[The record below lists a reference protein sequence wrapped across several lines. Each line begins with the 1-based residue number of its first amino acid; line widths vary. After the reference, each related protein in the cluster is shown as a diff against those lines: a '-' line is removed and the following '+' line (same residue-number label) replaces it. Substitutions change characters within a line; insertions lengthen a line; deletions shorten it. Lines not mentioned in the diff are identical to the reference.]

1 MLRVS
6 SVGTDREGHRAV
18 TDAGRG
24 PGATGQAGGAE
35 PASETAFEEL
45 YRSDYRRLVA
55 LAHGLSGSRAAAE
68 ELAQEAFL
76 AAHRRWDEIGT
87 YADPA
92 AWLRRVVVNRAVS
105 VVRRRVA
112 EGLALARLG
121 ARRELPDA
129 LPEHDEAVWRAV
141 RALPRRQAQVVALH
155 YVDDRAVV
163 EIATIL
169 GCAEGTVKA
178 HLHQARR
185 SLARTLGHDVGG
197 PLEPARPDRPAEPA
211 ARARPT
217 DPPSLGDRTVE
228 ELDR

>member
-1 MLRVS
+1 VTEATRRADAAEQPDAS
-6 SVGTDREGHRAV
+6 GSGTEW
-18 TDAGRG
+18 
-24 PGATGQAGGAE
+24 
-35 PASETAFEEL
+35 AFEQL
-45 YRSDYRRLVA
+45 YRRDYGRLVA
-55 LAHGLSGSRAAAE
+55 LAYGLSGSRSAAE

-76 AAHRRWDEIGT
+76 AAHRRWDEISE

-129 LPEHDEAVWRAV
+129 LPDHDEAVWRAV
-141 RALPRRQAQVVALH
+141 RSLPRRQAQVVALH
-155 YVDDRAVV
+155 YVDDRAVA
-163 EIATIL
+163 EIAAIL

-178 HLHQARR
+178 HLHQARQ
-185 SLARTLGHDVGG
+185 SLARTLGHD
-197 PLEPARPDRPAEPA
+197 EPA
-211 ARARPT
+211 
-217 DPPSLGDRTVE
+217 E

>member
-6 SVGTDREGHRAV
+6 SVGTDREDDRAV

-24 PGATGQAGGAE
+24 PGATEQAGGAE
-35 PASETAFEEL
+35 PASEKAFEEL

-55 LAHGLSGSRAAAE
+55 LAHGLSGSRSAAE

-92 AWLRRVVVNRAVS
+92 AWLRHVVVNRAVS

-129 LPEHDEAVWRAV
+129 LPE
-141 RALPRRQAQVVALH
+141 PTRRCGGRSAPCP
-155 YVDDRAVV
+155 
-163 EIATIL
+163 
-169 GCAEGTVKA
+169 G
-178 HLHQARR
+178 ARHRWWPSTTSTTGRWSR
-185 SLARTLGHDVGG
+185 S
-197 PLEPARPDRPAEPA
+197 
-211 ARARPT
+211 
-217 DPPSLGDRTVE
+217 PPSSGAPRE
-228 ELDR
+228 R